1 MYYEDDYKPAK
12 EEKKNKSLFDD
23 FLVAFGVALMMSQR

>member
-1 MYYEDDYKPAK
+1 MFYEDDYKPVK

-23 FLVAFGVALMMSQR
+23 FLVAFGLALMMSR